1 MIKGGVAVKF
11 FKKKSFSSLF
21 NEWFGFENGIDI
33 SNETQVLFRR
43 NIVIKNIIFV
53 SNMVYSTLMMIVS
66 FITKTNSNWILTAI
80 LFPLTFL
87 INSTL
92 KKMIYTHKDDIM
104 HQTIA
109 MYIACFYMFLSSV
122 IIYMKMK
129 TSGAS
134 FGEAGYMLIYYALV
148 IVSLYQNK
156 KLLKTISKWF
166 IVIIT
171 ILHFTITYNMIST
184 GFEGNTFEQ
193 IIEFLRSSAFADI
206 ILRTIILASF
216 ILVLYVIVA
225 ITQYMQDQRRLE
237 LIKREEVQDEF
248 TDIVKEMFDVTL
260 SNDIVSDDDR
270 QHIELVSVV
279 AKRFSEIL
287 GYSAAKAQKLYA
299 FSRITLDKK
308 VDLNTDKISSKDER
322 FIHLSNQAKLGNE
335 IIKRFEL
342 DRLADS
348 IIRTSVE
355 GAIVETQN
363 SGKLI
368 KHKVEEE
375 QVILLSDM
383 YVTLRS
389 LRSYKRPYPNKM
401 AIETLNKEFSQFF
414 DSYLFERFIRF
425 SDEFEKI
432 YDNF

>member
-1 MIKGGVAVKF
+1 MSF
-11 FKKKSFSSLF
+11 FKKGSFSSLY
-21 NEWFGFENGIDI
+21 NELFGFEQGIDI
-33 SNETQVLFRR
+33 SDETQVLFRR
-43 NIVIKNIIFV
+43 NVVIKNIIFV
-53 SNMVYSTLMMIVS
+53 SNLVYSILMTIMSI
-66 FITKTNSNWILTAI
+66 ITNTNSNWILTVI

-92 KKMIYTHKDDIM
+92 KKMIYTHKNDLM

-129 TSGAS
+129 TGGNA

-166 IVIIT
+166 LVIIT

-184 GFEGNTFEQ
+184 DYEGNTFEQ
-193 IIEFLRSSAFADI
+193 IVKFSRSEAFADI
-206 ILRTIILASF
+206 ILRTIVLASF
-216 ILVLYVIVA
+216 ILVLYVIVS

-260 SNDIVSDDDR
+260 SNDIISDDDR
-270 QHIELVSVV
+270 QHIEIVSIVS
-279 AKRFSEIL
+279 KRFSEIL
-287 GYSAAKAQKLYA
+287 GYNEDKAKKIYG
-299 FSRITLDKK
+299 FSRIIIDKHI
-308 VDLNTDKISSKDER
+308 DLNTDKIESKDER
-322 FIHLSNQAKLGNE
+322 FQHLSNQAKLGNV

-342 DRLADS
+342 DRLSDS

-355 GAIVETQN
+355 GAIIETQN
-363 SGKLI
+363 KGKLI
-368 KHKVEEE
+368 NQKSEDE
-375 QVILLSDM
+375 QIILLSDM
-383 YVTLRS
+383 YVTLRG
-389 LRSYKRPYPNKM
+389 LRSYKRPYPHKM
-401 AIETLNKEFSQFF
+401 TIETLKKEFMQYF

-432 YDNF
+432 YDNY

>member
-1 MIKGGVAVKF
+1 MKF
-11 FKKKSFSSLF
+11 FKKRSFSSLF

-53 SNMVYSTLMMIVS
+53 SNLVYSALMTIVS

-92 KKMIYTHKDDIM
+92 KKMIYTHKDDMM

-184 GFEGNTFEQ
+184 DFEGNTFQQ
-193 IIEFLRSSAFADI
+193 IIEFLRSEAFADI
-206 ILRTIILASF
+206 ILRTIVLASF

-260 SNDIVSDDDR
+260 SNDIISDDDR
-270 QHIELVSVV
+270 QHIEIVSMVS
-279 AKRFSEIL
+279 KHFSEIL
-287 GYSAAKAQKLYA
+287 GYSTTKASKLYE
-299 FSRITLDKK
+299 FSRITIDMH
-308 VDLNTDKISSKDER
+308 VDLNTDKIASKDER

-355 GAIVETQN
+355 GATIETQN

-368 KHKVEEE
+368 KQKTEEE
-375 QVILLSDM
+375 QIVLLSDM

-401 AIETLNKEFSQFF
+401 AIETLNKEFKQFF

>member
-1 MIKGGVAVKF
+1 MKF
-11 FKKKSFSSLF
+11 FKKRSFSSLF

-53 SNMVYSTLMMIVS
+53 SNLVYSALMTIVS

-92 KKMIYTHKDDIM
+92 KKMIYTHKDDMM

-134 FGEAGYMLIYYALV
+134 FGEAGYILIYYALV

-184 GFEGNTFEQ
+184 DFEGNTFQQ
-193 IIEFLRSSAFADI
+193 IIEFLRSEAFADI
-206 ILRTIILASF
+206 ILRTIVLASF

-260 SNDIVSDDDR
+260 SNDIISDDDR
-270 QHIELVSVV
+270 QHIEIVSMVS
-279 AKRFSEIL
+279 KHFSEIL
-287 GYSAAKAQKLYA
+287 GYSTTKASKLYE
-299 FSRITLDKK
+299 FSRITIDMH
-308 VDLNTDKISSKDER
+308 VDLNTDKIASKDER
-322 FIHLSNQAKLGNE
+322 FIH
-335 IIKRFEL
+335 
-342 DRLADS
+342 
-348 IIRTSVE
+348 
-355 GAIVETQN
+355 
-363 SGKLI
+363 
-368 KHKVEEE
+368 
-375 QVILLSDM
+375 
-383 YVTLRS
+383 
-389 LRSYKRPYPNKM
+389 
-401 AIETLNKEFSQFF
+401 
-414 DSYLFERFIRF
+414 
-425 SDEFEKI
+425 
-432 YDNF
+432 

>member
-1 MIKGGVAVKF
+1 
-11 FKKKSFSSLF
+11 
-21 NEWFGFENGIDI
+21 
-33 SNETQVLFRR
+33 
-43 NIVIKNIIFV
+43 
-53 SNMVYSTLMMIVS
+53 
-66 FITKTNSNWILTAI
+66 
-80 LFPLTFL
+80 
-87 INSTL
+87 
-92 KKMIYTHKDDIM
+92 MIYTHKDDMM

-184 GFEGNTFEQ
+184 DFEGNTFQQ
-193 IIEFLRSSAFADI
+193 IIEFLRSEAFADI
-206 ILRTIILASF
+206 ILRTIVLASF

-260 SNDIVSDDDR
+260 SNDIISDDDR
-270 QHIELVSVV
+270 QHIEIVSMVS
-279 AKRFSEIL
+279 KHFSEIL
-287 GYSAAKAQKLYA
+287 GYSTTKASKLYE
-299 FSRITLDKK
+299 FSRITIDMH
-308 VDLNTDKISSKDER
+308 VDLNTDKIASKDER

-355 GAIVETQN
+355 GATIETQN

-368 KHKVEEE
+368 KQKTEEE
-375 QVILLSDM
+375 QI
-383 YVTLRS
+383 
-389 LRSYKRPYPNKM
+389 
-401 AIETLNKEFSQFF
+401 IC
-414 DSYLFERFIRF
+414 
-425 SDEFEKI
+425 
-432 YDNF
+432 